1 MRIDG
6 KNVLANPVEKFL
18 AFGKQNMGKPAIL
31 DGNLVLVKNS
41 MFWRLCLFTSI
52 IIAVFSQYVFAALP
66 WFISIMN
73 GPLWGHFLY
82 LNPIQII
89 NLHSIARAVIE
100 PGVIRTCV

>member
-66 WFISIMN
+66 WFISI
-73 GPLWGHFLY
+73 GLLCVPFLIVAAFLGFGELY
-82 LNPIQII
+82 VEQKA
-89 NLHSIARAVIE
+89 SD
-100 PGVIRTCV
+100 